1 MGDDGFLRAM
11 SQWTSEINSKGEK
24 QMTPFK
30 DYILTNTKSGHSCI
44 FVGMKYAWEKGEN
57 ALIRKFEEME
67 RELGVGEIEIKM
79 KRIRR
84 EETFSELRKRK
95 VLKNYY
101 EDKGKIDIIYLSKEE
116 NKREEN

>member
-1 MGDDGFLRAM
+1 
-11 SQWTSEINSKGEK
+11 
-24 QMTPFK
+24 MTPFK

-67 RELGVGEIEIKM
+67 RELGISEIEIKM

-84 EETFSELRKRK
+84 EETFIELRKRK
-95 VLKNYY
+95 VLKNHY
-101 EDKGKIDIIYLSKEE
+101 EDKAKIDIIYLSKEE

>member
-1 MGDDGFLRAM
+1 MGDNGFLR
-11 SQWTSEINSKGEK
+11 QIRRKFTGLNSKGEK

-67 RELGVGEIEIKM
+67 KELGVSEIEIKM
-79 KRIRR
+79 RRIRR
-84 EETFSELRKRK
+84 EETFNELRKRK
-95 VLKNYY
+95 VLKNHY